1 MEKHK
6 IAAVIPSHN
15 ENIKVLKKVL
25 NSIQFCKIIV
35 LVDDNSKPKIKINK
49 KNIQILR
56 NKMQLGYEKS
66 LIKGIRHVLLYK
78 KNINYLFTIDADY
91 QHKINYLIKNIKKIK
106 KNDITIFTRKSK
118 NRVLENFLSQLFYK
132 KFKIKDPL
140 SGFKIYN
147 INAFS
152 KINLNQV
159 KLNDYLV
166 DLLYLF
172 YKNNVSIGHISS
184 TTRSRRSQPKVGS
197 YFSVNFKIIKIF
209 CKYLMYRII

>member
-1 MEKHK
+1 LEKHK

-78 KNINYLFTIDADY
+78 KNINY
-91 QHKINYLIKNIKKIK
+91 
-106 KNDITIFTRKSK
+106 
-118 NRVLENFLSQLFYK
+118 
-132 KFKIKDPL
+132 
-140 SGFKIYN
+140 
-147 INAFS
+147 
-152 KINLNQV
+152 
-159 KLNDYLV
+159 
-166 DLLYLF
+166 
-172 YKNNVSIGHISS
+172 
-184 TTRSRRSQPKVGS
+184 S
-197 YFSVNFKIIKIF
+197 YFWQR
-209 CKYLMYRII
+209 KY

>member
-184 TTRSRRSQPKVGS
+184 TTRSRRSQPR
-197 YFSVNFKIIKIF
+197 
-209 CKYLMYRII
+209 LHR